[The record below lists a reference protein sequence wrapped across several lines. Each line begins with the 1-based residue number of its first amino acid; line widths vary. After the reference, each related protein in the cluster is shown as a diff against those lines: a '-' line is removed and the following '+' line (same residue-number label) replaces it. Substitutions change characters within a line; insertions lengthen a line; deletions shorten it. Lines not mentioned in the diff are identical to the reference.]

1 MIKSLKEDSFI
12 HGTSNESNLLGVIDP
27 NVQRKNEYRKI
38 FEDNEFQSGVLFNSA
53 KA

>member
-38 FEDNEFQSGVLFNSA
+38 FEDKEICLLYTSPSPRD
-53 KA
+53 